1 MSFDHLNNEA
11 PGNRYLYVHWEEQSP
26 YGREWRHLRASVLRD
41 AVSHIPPNEEKTWWD
56 YFDEADA
63 QGYRWS
69 SWSARSPKALYTQ
82 SMCLRGQM
90 DVGRAEPLNNGR
102 PYANQV
108 SFRDVEVDANNARAM
123 NDFFTKM
130 HKFYDKHNYKLQSDS
145 FLGSLYALS
154 EFLGIKR
161 FLFDAPDRMGNR
173 LDIKANFVECNFA
186 EATDRIN
193 EMINIY
199 CYK

>member
-1 MSFDHLNNEA
+1 MSFNHLNNEA
-11 PGNRYLYVHWEEQSP
+11 PGNRYLYVHWEAQSP
-26 YGREWRHLRASVLRD
+26 YGREWRYLCAQVLRD
-41 AVSHIPPNEEKTWWD
+41 AVSHIPPNETKTWWD
-56 YFDEADA
+56 YYDEADA

-69 SWSARSPKALYTQ
+69 SWSARSSKAVYTQ

-90 DVGRAEPLNNGR
+90 DVGRSKPLNDGR

-130 HKFYDKHNYKLQSDS
+130 YKFYDKNNYCIESDS

-161 FLFDAPDRMGNR
+161 FLFDAPGVTSSS
-173 LDIKANFVECNFA
+173 LDQKQNFVEHNFA
-186 EATDRIN
+186 EATERIN
-193 EMINIY
+193 AMLAPFAQG
-199 CYK
+199 